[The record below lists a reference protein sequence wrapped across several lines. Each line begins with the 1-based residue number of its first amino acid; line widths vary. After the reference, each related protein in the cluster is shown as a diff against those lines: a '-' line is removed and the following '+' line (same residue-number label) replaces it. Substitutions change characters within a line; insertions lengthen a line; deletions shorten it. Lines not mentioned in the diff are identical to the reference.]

1 MKWMANRLLLL
12 TIALLYS
19 AYEVSAQCV
28 MCRSAIEDDKDV
40 SEGVNNGILYLMGIP
55 YIILGVTLYFV
66 IKRRRERK
74 AAGEE

>member
-12 TIALLYS
+12 AIALLYS

>member
-1 MKWMANRLLLL
+1 MANKLLLL
-12 TIALLYS
+12 ALALFYT
-19 AYEVSAQCV
+19 AYDLSAQCV

-40 SEGVNNGILYLMGIP
+40 AEGVNNGILYLMGIP

>member
-1 MKWMANRLLLL
+1 MKRMANRLLLL
-12 TIALLYS
+12 AIALLYS
-19 AYEVSAQCV
+19 AYDLSAQCV

-40 SEGVNNGILYLMGIP
+40 SEGINNGILYLMGIP

>member
-1 MKWMANRLLLL
+1 MLL
-12 TIALLYS
+12 S
-19 AYEVSAQCV
+19 AYNLSAQCV

-55 YIILGVTLYFV
+55 YIILAVTLYFV